1 MRPLAKGLRRPGKQ
15 KAKENEMRSNS
26 ILTVLICFLI
36 LMPPPAAGQEEL
48 ELEPVVV
55 TASRIEEP
63 LAVAPG
69 SITVITE
76 EEIEFQQA
84 VTVSELL
91 KNLPGVYL
99 QEQGTLGEEAKVRL
113 RGSNYNHNL
122 ILIDGV
128 KVNNPYDGS
137 YDFADLLV
145 DNIERIELVRGA
157 QSALYGSE
165 AIGGVIN
172 IITKKGKEETKV
184 TSRSEAG
191 SFETYHQL
199 ISLNGGREDLD
210 YSFSLSRLDS
220 EGQFENDRVW
230 VNKFSSQLGLEIKEG
245 ASLQLI
251 THFTKSRK
259 ELAVDFNY
267 ILSGLNKV
275 PTFTFDQNNSLERK
289 SICQSLAYNHLL
301 FSWWD
306 LRVQSSIVKGAYKF
320 DNPEDEGL
328 SYPSTTNFA
337 DIDSNRI
344 TANLQNTFTI
354 SARDTIIA
362 GVEFER
368 EEVVFEQ
375 FSNILPPDILPIS
388 FDRERDNKAFYLQNN
403 LDWADFWYL
412 RAGVRIDDNANL
424 EKIVISPRISTSFH
438 LLTNTKLRMGYG
450 KGFRAPSFRELYFPI
465 IGNLDLE
472 PEFSENYEGGIEQSI
487 LSEKVSLEATYFH
500 IDFSDLVS
508 QDQITYKFINID
520 KAKSWGIESK
530 LTIKPLAQLIIE
542 ANHTYLEAKDKK
554 TNEELP
560 WRPKNHYNIGCNYRW
575 RDRVSLNLNLN
586 IVGSQSEPEPG
597 QFIGPDGELRTG
609 RTAGYTRLD
618 LAGSYKVLR
627 YSDLVDEFN
636 VFLKLDNILD
646 EEYFEVM
653 GFSAPGFNFLAG
665 LKVVL

>member
-1 MRPLAKGLRRPGKQ
+1 M
-15 KAKENEMRSNS
+15 SNS
-26 ILTVLICFLI
+26 ILAVLTCLLI
-36 LMPPPAAGQEEL
+36 LMPLPAAGQEAI
-48 ELEPVVV
+48 ELEPVVI

-76 EEIEFQQA
+76 EEIELQQA

-99 QEQGTLGEEAKVRL
+99 QEHGTLGEEAKVRL
-113 RGSNYNHNL
+113 RGSNYNQNL

-137 YDFADLLV
+137 YDFADLMV
-145 DNIERIELVRGA
+145 DNIERIEVVRGA

-172 IITKKGKEETKV
+172 IITKKGKKETKV
-184 TSRSEAG
+184 ISRSEVG

-230 VNKFSSQLGLEIKEG
+230 VNKFSSRLGFEIKEG

-251 THFTKSRK
+251 SHYTKSRK
-259 ELAVDFNY
+259 GLAVDIPYTLAVMNFLVSGEY
-267 ILSGLNKV
+267 I
-275 PTFTFDQNNSLERK
+275 PTFTYDQNSSLERK
-289 SICQSLAYNHLL
+289 SIFNSLAYNHLL

-306 LRVQSSIVKGAYKF
+306 LRIQSSITKGVNKF

-328 SYPSTTNFA
+328 SYPLTINFA

-344 TANLQNTFTI
+344 TTNLQNTFTI

-362 GVEFER
+362 GLEFER

-375 FSNILPPDILPIS
+375 FSNIGSAPPDFLPFYIS
-388 FDRERDNKAFYLQNN
+388 FDQERDNKALYLQYN

-412 RAGVRIDDNANL
+412 RAGVRIDDDSNF
-424 EKIVISPRISTSFH
+424 ETVINPRVSTSFH
-438 LLTNTKLRMGYG
+438 LLTNTKLKMGYG
-450 KGFRAPSFRELYFPI
+450 KGFRSPSFSELYFPFF
-465 IGNLDLE
+465 GNLDLE
-472 PEFSENYEGGIEQSI
+472 PELSENYEGGIEQSI
-487 LSEKVSLEATYFH
+487 LDDKVILGVTYFQ
-500 IDFSDLVS
+500 IDFSDLIGRDPETL
-508 QDQITYKFINID
+508 QFINID
-520 KAKSWGIESK
+520 QAESWGIESK
-530 LTIKPLAQLIIE
+530 LTIKPLNQLTIK
-542 ANHTYLEAKDKK
+542 ANHTYLEAEDKRMD
-554 TNEELP
+554 EGLP
-560 WRPKNHYNIGCNYRW
+560 WRPKNHYNIACNYRW
-575 RDRVSLNLNLN
+575 RERLSLNLDLN
-586 IVGSQSEPEPG
+586 IVGSQKEPDEY
-597 QFIGPDGELRTG
+597 IGLDGELKTG
-609 RTAGYTRLD
+609 RTAGYTKLD
-618 LAGSYKVLR
+618 LATSYKVLR
-627 YSDLVDEFN
+627 YSDLVDDFS

-653 GFSAPGFNFLAG
+653 GFPAPGFNLLAG